1 MTKAYNTAHTTNLTL
16 LDDNLTAPTETW
28 NIVASA
34 LSSTATNIDCLT
46 SGVWY
51 YTTAATATFGFN
63 FRGNSTTTLAS
74 VLAVG
79 QSVTINILNTSGST
93 AYYPTTITVD
103 GTSVTPKWSGGTAP
117 SAGNASAID
126 TYSFTITKT
135 AATPTYTVFASGAIK
150 YA

>member
-16 LDDNLTAPTETW
+16 LDDTLTAPTESW

-51 YTTAATATFGFN
+51 YTVAATATFGFN

-79 QSVTINILNTSGST
+79 QAVTINVLNTSGAT
-93 AYYPTTITVD
+93 AYYPTTFTVD

-117 SAGNASAID
+117 TAGNVSTTD
-126 TYSFTITKT
+126 TYSFTIVKT
-135 AATPTYTVFASGAIK
+135 AATPTYIILASGPIK
-150 YA
+150 YT

>member
-16 LDDNLTAPTETW
+16 LDDNLTAPTESW

-51 YTTAATATFGFN
+51 YTVAATATFGFN
-63 FRGNSTTTLAS
+63 FRGNSTTTLDS
-74 VLAVG
+74 YLAVN
-79 QSVTINILNTSGST
+79 QAVTINVINTSGAT
-93 AYYPTTITVD
+93 AYRPTTFTVD

-117 SAGNASAID
+117 AAGNASALD
-126 TYSFTITKT
+126 TYSFTILKT
-135 AATPTYTVFASGAIK
+135 ASATFTVLASGPIK

>member
-16 LDDNLTAPTETW
+16 LDDNLTAPTESW

-51 YTTAATATFGFN
+51 YTVAATATFGFN
-63 FRGNSTTTLAS
+63 FRGNSTTTLDS
-74 VLAVG
+74 YLAVN
-79 QSVTINILNTSGST
+79 QAVTINVINTSGAT
-93 AYYPTTITVD
+93 AYRPTTFTVD

-117 SAGNASAID
+117 AAGNTSALD
-126 TYSFTITKT
+126 TYSFTILKT
-135 AATPTYTVFASGAIK
+135 ASATFTVLASGPIK

>member
-16 LDDNLTAPTETW
+16 LDDNLTAPTESW

-51 YTTAATATFGFN
+51 YTVAATATFGFN
-63 FRGNSTTTLAS
+63 FRANSTTTLDS
-74 VLAVG
+74 YLAVN
-79 QSVTINILNTSGST
+79 QAVTINVINTSGAT
-93 AYYPTTITVD
+93 AYRPTTFTVD

-117 SAGNASAID
+117 AAGNTSALD
-126 TYSFTITKT
+126 TYSFTILKT
-135 AATPTYTVFASGAIK
+135 ASATFTVLASGPIK